1 MDFINQ
7 RLESK
12 SLEKLSRPILGILS
26 NIFMSFLKSEDVTE
40 KNYLLITATTLL
52 EGNHCYAT
60 HDVRIHQYSHLYAA
74 VRVFH

>member
-40 KNYLLITATTLL
+40 KKLFINHSNHPAGGEPLLRHSRRSNPSVLSL
-52 EGNHCYAT
+52 
-60 HDVRIHQYSHLYAA
+60 VR
-74 VRVFH
+74 RR